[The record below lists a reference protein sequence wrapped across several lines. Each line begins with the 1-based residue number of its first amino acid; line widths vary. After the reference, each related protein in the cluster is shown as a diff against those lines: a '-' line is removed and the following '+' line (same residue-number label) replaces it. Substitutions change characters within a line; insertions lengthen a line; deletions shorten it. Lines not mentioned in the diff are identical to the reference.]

1 MTVKYLSSDTERLQ
15 DQTVS
20 GLDLCFTLI
29 GKTDTSFDSGS
40 KNDYLSDTP
49 KFLDPSNIHI
59 KVTLKRGGKD
69 QMLIS
74 ENLALLA
81 KFATITQGRDLWED
95 GIKLGTREMLH
106 SVYIPFS
113 GNTNW
118 ENVLNLK
125 NGDILETYVNVVKG
139 SYGQELDAN
148 ACICEVRASP
158 AIGVEKMIPY
168 LTSYSIRANQ
178 QSDLVQA
185 GNNVSRIALISMS
198 NDQTNIP
205 NAFTDVS
212 ITSDRLDKSFNSNQL
227 ILEHSKFIE
236 DKNRSNADT
245 VDSYLLHENIEID
258 GCKIGLKMNPVH
270 IRENTVYVMYSH
282 FETSLEILQKA
293 TEMEAKHESKD
304 VAKLPVSLNP
314 ANS

>member
-1 MTVKYLSSDTERLQ
+1 MTVKYLSSETERLQ

-20 GLDLCFTLI
+20 GLDICFTLI
-29 GKTDTSFDSGS
+29 AKTDTGFDAGS

-69 QMLIS
+69 NLLIS
-74 ENLALLA
+74 ENLALLG

-95 GIKLGTREMLH
+95 GVKLGTREMLH

-118 ENVLNLK
+118 DNCLNLK

-139 SYGQELDAN
+139 AYGAELDAN
-148 ACICEVRASP
+148 ACICEVRSSP
-158 AIGVEKMIPY
+158 AIGIETMTPY
-168 LTSYSIRANQ
+168 ITSYSVRANQ
-178 QSDLVQA
+178 QSDLIQA

-198 NDQTNIP
+198 NDNTNIP

-236 DKNRSNADT
+236 DRSKSHADQ
-245 VDSYLLHENIEID
+245 VDSYLLHENVEID
-258 GCKIGLKMNPVH
+258 SCKIGLKMNPVH
-270 IRENTVYVMYSH
+270 IRENTVYVVYSH

-293 TEMEAKHESKD
+293 QAMAEKHESKD
-304 VAKLPVSLNP
+304 IAKLPVTLTP
-314 ANS
+314 